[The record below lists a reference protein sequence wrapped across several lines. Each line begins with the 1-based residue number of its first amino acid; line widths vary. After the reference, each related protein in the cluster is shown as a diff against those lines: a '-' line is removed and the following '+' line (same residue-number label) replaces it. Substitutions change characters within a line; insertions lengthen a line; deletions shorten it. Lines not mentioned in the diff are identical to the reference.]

1 MHLVHQVHQVYQ
13 VHQAIASSVLPPA
26 TFRPRFSLGQQV
38 QFCGGT
44 GIIIGY
50 HPVAR
55 TWTYAIE
62 MELGPMPSMGRI
74 GPEATV
80 LLQEVDLQEA
90 ELKNVELQEAKLQ
103 NFILQDARLQE
114 CPA

>member
-1 MHLVHQVHQVYQ
+1 MYLVHQIHR
-13 VHQAIASSVLPPA
+13 AIASSVLPPA
-26 TFRPRFSLGQQV
+26 TSRPRFSLGQQV

-50 HPVAR
+50 RPVAR

-62 MELGPMPSMGRI
+62 MELGPTPSMGRI

-80 LLQEVDLQEA
+80 LLQEA
-90 ELKNVELQEAKLQ
+90 ELQETR
-103 NFILQDARLQE
+103 LQDAKLQE